1 MSFTPYT
8 GKSAGVSATF
18 DSNPIPPWKE
28 IRIQEDGKPQTGT
41 IDTTDA
47 DSTAYEF
54 VPDPLGGKGTA
65 KTTVTISGN
74 LSKQDYADSGLA
86 SWTQGATAALII
98 RKGSGVGKDQFTLTL
113 AEFKGLQARHPYA
126 EVVGYTLRFEANA
139 AGVWAATS
147 S

>member
-1 MSFTPYT
+1 MAFTPYT
-8 GKSAGVSATF
+8 GKSAGAAATF
-18 DSNPIPPWKE
+18 AGTPIPPWKE

-54 VPDPLGGKGTA
+54 VPDPLGGKGTP

-74 LSKQDYADSGLA
+74 LSKQDYADSGLT
-86 SWTQGATAALII
+86 SWTAGATGTLIF
-98 RKGSGVGKDQFTLTL
+98 RKGAGAGKDEFTLA
-113 AEFKGLQARHPYA
+113 AEFKGLQARHPHA

-139 AGVWAATS
+139 AGAWAATS